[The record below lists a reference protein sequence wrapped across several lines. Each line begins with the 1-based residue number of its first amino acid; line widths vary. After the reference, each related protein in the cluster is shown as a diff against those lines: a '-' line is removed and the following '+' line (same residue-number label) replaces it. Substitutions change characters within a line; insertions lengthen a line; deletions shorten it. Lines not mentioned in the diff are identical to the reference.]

1 MGLRD
6 FVKAYWRIIL
16 LVVFVGVALVALFIP
31 GGIFADDSIAG
42 DGTAA
47 AQNGTVENGT
57 ENGTGTAATVETDQG
72 WTNLVYGL
80 SLDGGTR
87 VSAPVVGMTAEG
99 LEIDPSRETEVTRTL
114 RDELDLDRENVLLR
128 QDAQSRTY
136 TAEVF
141 SENVSQ
147 AEFAGALQAAGV
159 DATEDDVRPGVTQ
172 ATRDE
177 MIRTIESKINEA
189 GLSGGRVSQA
199 DIGGEYYIVTEV
211 PDWTPQQLRDQL
223 SDRGIVE
230 VVAHYP
236 GENGTQVNETVLEQ
250 GDFGRVSPPE
260 YNSER
265 DSYEVPVTVVGG
277 GQENGGPATEFQQRM
292 NDLGF
297 TTEGVGQCNYGN
309 PNAEGESY
317 CLLTVVNGEV
327 VDSHSMGI
335 DLANSMRAEQW
346 DEDPRFTMGAQTQ
359 QEAQSLSIN
368 LRAGSLTA
376 PLDFENDQ
384 SFTIQPAL
392 ADQFKVYSL
401 LIGIISVIAVSGVVY
416 LRYADGRVAAPM
428 IITAL
433 AEVVILLGFAA
444 AIRMPLGLPE
454 VAGFIAVVGTG
465 VDDLIIIADEVMSEG
480 DVNSRRVF
488 ESRFRKA
495 FWVIGAAAGTTI
507 IALSPLAVL
516 NLGDLQGFA
525 IITILGVL
533 IGVLITRPAYGD
545 ILRYLLTDR

>member
-6 FVKAYWRIIL
+6 FIKAYWRIIL
-16 LVVFVGVALVALFIP
+16 LIVFVSVALVALFIP
-31 GGIFADDSIAG
+31 GGIFADDSIG
-42 DGTAA
+42 DGTAVA
-47 AQNGTVENGT
+47 ENGT
-57 ENGTGTAATVETDQG
+57 DGSGTAASVETTQG

-87 VSAPVVGMTAEG
+87 VSAPVVGMTAEN
-99 LEIDPSRETEVTRTL
+99 LEIDPDREIEVSQTL
-114 RDELDLDRENVLLR
+114 RDELELDPADVMLR
-128 QDAQSRTY
+128 FDERTGTY

-141 SENVSQ
+141 TKNVSQ
-147 AEFAGALQAAGV
+147 SEFAGALQTAEV
-159 DATEDDVRPGVTQ
+159 DATEDDIREGVTQ

-177 MIRTIESKINEA
+177 MIGTIDTKINEA
-189 GLSGGRVSQA
+189 GLSGGRVSQS
-199 DIGGEYYIVTEV
+199 DIGGQFYIVTEV
-211 PDWTPQQLRDQL
+211 PDWTPQELRNHL
-223 SDRGIVE
+223 SERGIVR

-236 GENGTQVNETVLEQ
+236 DGNGSQTNETVLEQ
-250 GDFGRVSPPE
+250 GDFASISPPD
-260 YNSER
+260 YNDRSGHH
-265 DSYEVPVTVVGG
+265 VPVTVRSDIA
-277 GQENGGPATEFQQRM
+277 PDYQQRM
-292 NDLGF
+292 NDIGF
-297 TTEGVGQCNYGN
+297 TNEGVGQCDYEN
-309 PNAEGESY
+309 PGAEGQNY
-317 CLLTVVNGEV
+317 CLLTVVDGEV
-327 VDSHSMGI
+327 VDSHSMGG
-335 DLANSMRAEQW
+335 DLAQNMRSGDWAN
-346 DEDPRFTMGAQTQ
+346 DPRFIMGAPNQ

-368 LRAGSLTA
+368 LRAGSLRA

-384 SFTIQPAL
+384 TFTLEPAL

-401 LIGIISVIAVSGVVY
+401 IIGVISVLTVSGVVY
-416 LRYADGRVAAPM
+416 LRYADARVAAPM
-428 IITAL
+428 IVTAL

-507 IALSPLAVL
+507 IAMSPLAVL